1 MQDRPDYLKQT
12 PSQTAG
18 PYLHIGATPRQ
29 AGLDW
34 PHADLG
40 ASMISDETR
49 GERITITGCV
59 HDGMEAPLTD
69 ALIEIWQAD
78 ADGIHPGRGDPRGAG
93 DPFFTG
99 FGRCAADAQTG
110 EFRFETIRPGPVPA
124 PGGTQRPGGTQGP
137 GGTQRPGGTLMAP
150 HINFWIVARGINLG
164 LHTRMYFPQDDLSD
178 DPVLARIEHRPRI
191 ATLIAQEVAPGA
203 YRFEIFL
210 QGPRE
215 TVFFDI

>member
-1 MQDRPDYLKQT
+1 MHDRPDYLKQT

-18 PYLHIGATPRQ
+18 PYLHIGCTPRA

-40 ASMISDETR
+40 AIMISDETR
-49 GERITITGCV
+49 GERISVTGCV
-59 HDGMEAPLTD
+59 HDGMEAPLRD

-78 ADGIHPGRGDPRGAG
+78 AQGIHPGRGDPRGNG

-99 FGRCAADAQTG
+99 FGRCAADPQTG
-110 EFRFETIRPGPVPA
+110 EFRFETIRPGAVS
-124 PGGTQRPGGTQGP
+124 G
-137 GGTQRPGGTLMAP
+137 PGGTLMAP
-150 HINFWIVARGINLG
+150 HVSLWIVARGINLG
-164 LHTRMYFPQDDLSD
+164 LHTRMYFPQDDLSG
-178 DPVLARIEHRPRI
+178 DPVLARIEHRARI
-191 ATLIAQEVAPGA
+191 TTLIAQEVAPGA
-203 YRFEIFL
+203 YRFEVFL

>member
-110 EFRFETIRPGPVPA
+110 EFRVETIRPGPVPA
-124 PGGTQRPGGTQGP
+124 PGGTQRPGGT
-137 GGTQRPGGTLMAP
+137 LMAP
-150 HINFWIVARGINLG
+150 HISFWIVARGINLG

-178 DPVLARIEHRPRI
+178 DPVLARIEHRARI
-191 ATLIAQEVAPGA
+191 ATLIAQELAPGA

>member
-1 MQDRPDYLKQT
+1 MHDPLGYLKQT

-18 PYLHIGATPRQ
+18 PYLHIGCTPVG

-40 ASMISDETR
+40 ATMISDETR
-49 GERITITGCV
+49 GERISITGCV
-59 HDGMEAPLTD
+59 HDGMEAPLRD

-78 ADGIHPGRGDPRGAG
+78 AQGIHPRRGDPRGTG

-99 FGRCAADAQTG
+99 FGRCASDPETG
-110 EFRFETIRPGPVPA
+110 EFRFETIRPGRVP
-124 PGGTQRPGGTQGP
+124 GP
-137 GGTQRPGGTLMAP
+137 GGVMMAP
-150 HINFWIVARGINLG
+150 HVSFWIVARGINLG
-164 LHTRMYFPQDDLSD
+164 LHTRMYFPHDDLSGD
-178 DPVLARIEHRPRI
+178 LVLARIEHRDRI
-191 ATLIAQEVAPGA
+191 ATLIAQERAPGA
-203 YRFEIFL
+203 YHFEIFL

>member
-1 MQDRPDYLKQT
+1 MRDRLGYLRQT

-18 PYLHIGATPRQ
+18 PYLHIGATPRA

-40 ASMISDETR
+40 AAMISEKTR

-59 HDGMEAPLTD
+59 YDGMDAPLTD

-110 EFRFETIRPGPVPA
+110 AFRFETIRPGPVP
-124 PGGTQRPGGTQGP
+124 GP
-137 GGTQRPGGTLMAP
+137 GGTERPGGTLMAP
-150 HINFWIVARGINLG
+150 HVSLWIFARGINQG
-164 LHTRMYFPQDDLSD
+164 LHTRMYFPEDDHAQD
-178 DPVLARIEHRPRI
+178 PFLARIAPRSRI
-191 ATLIAQEVAPGA
+191 TTLIAEETAEGA
-203 YRFEIFL
+203 YGFDIFL